1 MDGILNAEKLQL
13 FTGVST
19 GGSLVGFVFSHSQFI
34 GICLPKSHPQQNG
47 RGGNALSS
55 PATPAQAP
63 SSLLLS
69 RDLSGEPYLPTRTTP
84 GPHSPG
90 TPDPR
95 PLPTLPPPRRPSP
108 LRSVGLRRLALPRN
122 WFSGAR
128 AAQGGSSWRNL
139 SIRPRRLRGLPAPG
153 NRGETRPGTPAP
165 PLSAS
170 SATPAGGPS
179 ELSTYEQ
186 LPAQRRPRAAAR
198 DPRGRDAGL
207 LRGRPCAAHSPAG
220 RSPSAPPGHSPFAGH
235 ESAGFAAWAP
245 SAAPG
250 GVLAP
255 RAPPPPRPALR
266 LRRRVSRGAARAGG
280 NVRERELAPAPR
292 LRGGRPWGRGVA

>member
-19 GGSLVGFVFSHSQFI
+19 RGSLVGFVFSHSQFI

-170 SATPAGGPS
+170 SATP
-179 ELSTYEQ
+179 
-186 LPAQRRPRAAAR
+186 RRRALGTQHLRAATCPAR
-198 DPRGRDAGL
+198 SPCRSAG
-207 LRGRPCAAHSPAG
+207 PAG
-220 RSPSAPPGHSPFAGH
+220 ARR
-235 ESAGFAAWAP
+235 
-245 SAAPG
+245 
-250 GVLAP
+250 
-255 RAPPPPRPALR
+255 RAPARKALCRTLTCRPLP
-266 LRRRVSRGAARAGG
+266 VSATRTQPLCGA
-280 NVRERELAPAPR
+280 
-292 LRGGRPWGRGVA
+292 